1 MHRAG
6 RGALL
11 EGELSLGGILRG
23 EWFSVSD
30 DGVAGSFAAEA
41 ASTVDVPP
49 RRHDEIRRLTTGL
62 REQACA
68 SRQRRLL
75 VLAGDADWGRG
86 VAGDLCRTLPLS
98 PASWVSVH
106 SPDAAESLA
115 GRQALALLG
124 QEREAVIFDAHSGF
138 DPDVFGAVSGAVVGG
153 GLLILL
159 TPPLGQWPDFADP
172 AAERIS
178 IAPLTFADVSG
189 RFLQRL
195 VRLLA
200 TAEGVTVVEQQTE
213 QLPAIVTDAAPSE
226 AAPVFDHDG
235 FRSADQQTAVAALEH
250 VIHGHRRRPVVLVAD
265 RGRGKSAALGI
276 AAARLLREG
285 LKRIVVTAPRIDA
298 VAALFEQA
306 ACLLPEA
313 RQRRGHLQWREAS
326 IEFHPP
332 DELLLNPRDA
342 DLLLVDEAAA
352 IPTPLLTRLL
362 ERHSRIAF
370 ATTVHGYEG
379 TGRGFAVRFR
389 RVLDTLT
396 PGWREVRLQTP
407 IRWAADDPVEDLV
420 FRALLLD
427 ASAAADEQVADA
439 IPASCEFV
447 RFDRDT
453 LAADEQSL
461 SQLFGLLVQAH
472 YRTRPNDLRNLLD
485 GPGLR
490 VYALRHRGQIMAT
503 ALVAAEGGFD
513 ADTAQA
519 IAAGKRRPRGHLIP
533 QSLAAHLGLADGAC
547 LRCARVM
554 RIAVHPAA
562 QRRGL
567 GKLLLQHVRRQVEV
581 DGFDLLGVS
590 FGASEDLLAF
600 WHNEKLLPVRL
611 GFSRDHASGTYSAML
626 LRALGKRGEAI
637 FTAARAQFIADLAL
651 QLGDPLRELDPLLA
665 ARLLRRSGEEGAPGT
680 EMLLYAGDSEAVSA
694 FASGARSF
702 EDCLG
707 PLYRLALRALVD
719 PACELDVAG
728 QRLLVAKLLQKRR
741 WGEVA
746 ALLDVPGRAAVV
758 DRLRQVACA
767 IQKSSAWKCS

>member
-1 MHRAG
+1 M
-6 RGALL
+6 
-11 EGELSLGGILRG
+11 
-23 EWFSVSD
+23 
-30 DGVAGSFAAEA
+30 
-41 ASTVDVPP
+41 
-49 RRHDEIRRLTTGL
+49 
-62 REQACA
+62 
-68 SRQRRLL
+68 
-75 VLAGDADWGRG
+75 LAGDAEWGR
-86 VAGDLCRTLPLS
+86 ALADDLCHRLPLT
-98 PASWVSVH
+98 PASWIG
-106 SPDAAESLA
+106 DAAPGPMESLN

-124 QEREAVIFDAHSGF
+124 QEREAVVFDAHSGF
-138 DPDVFGAVSGAVVGG
+138 DPDVFGAVSGTVVGG

-178 IAPLTFADVSG
+178 IAPLSFADVSG

-200 TAEGVTVVEQQTE
+200 TAEGVSVVEQQAE
-213 QLPAIVTDAAPSE
+213 SLPLPAADSVPGEVVPA
-226 AAPVFDHDG
+226 FDRDG
-235 FRSADQQTAVAALEH
+235 FRSTDQQTAVAALVH
-250 VIHGHRRRPVVLVAD
+250 VVHGHRRRPVVLVAD

-285 LKRIVVTAPRIDA
+285 LQRIVVTAPRMDA
-298 VAALFEQA
+298 VAPLFEQA
-306 ACLLPEA
+306 AQRLPGA
-313 RQRRGHLQWREAS
+313 RLRRGQLRWHEAS

-332 DELLLNPRDA
+332 DELLLTPIQA

-352 IPTPLLTRLL
+352 IPAPLLTHLL

-396 PGWREVRLQTP
+396 PGWREVRLRTP
-407 IRWAADDPVEDLV
+407 IRWAADDPVEAFV

-427 ASAAADEQVADA
+427 ASAAAEEQVADA
-439 IPASCEFV
+439 VPARCEYV
-447 RFDRDT
+447 RLDRDT
-453 LAADEQSL
+453 LAADEPTL

-485 GPGLR
+485 GPGLC
-490 VYALRHRGQIMAT
+490 VHVLRHEGLIVAT

-513 ADTAQA
+513 AGMAQA

-533 QSLAAHLGLADGAC
+533 QSLAAHLGLADAAR

-554 RIAVHPAA
+554 RIAVHPAV

-567 GKLLLQHVRRQVEV
+567 GKQLLRQICRQAEA
-581 DGFDLLGVS
+581 DGFDLLGAS

-600 WHNEKLLPVRL
+600 WHNEKSLPVRL
-611 GFSRDHASGTYSAML
+611 GFSRDHASGAHSVML
-626 LRALGKRGEAI
+626 LRALSERGEVI
-637 FTAARAQFIADLAL
+637 FSAARARFLADFAL
-651 QLGDPLRELDPLLA
+651 QLGDPLRELEPRLA
-665 ARLLRRSGEEGAPGT
+665 AQLLRRSGGETAVGAP
-680 EMLLYAGDSEAVSA
+680 LHAGDGQTLRD
-694 FASGARSF
+694 FACGARGF

-707 PLYRLALRALVD
+707 ALHRLALRTLAD
-719 PACELDVAG
+719 PACMLDAAG
-728 QRLLVAKLLQKRR
+728 QRLLVAKLLQRRR

-746 ALLDVPGRAAVV
+746 ALLGVPGRAAVV
-758 DRLRQVACA
+758 ERLRRVAGGLRQVSE
-767 IQKSSAWKCS
+767 QGH

>member
-1 MHRAG
+1 
-6 RGALL
+6 
-11 EGELSLGGILRG
+11 
-23 EWFSVSD
+23 VSD
-30 DGVAGSFAAEA
+30 DGVAGCFAAEA
-41 ASTVDVPP
+41 APTVDGPP
-49 RRHDEIRRLTTGL
+49 RCHDEIRRLATGL
-62 REQACA
+62 REQARV

-75 VLAGDADWGRG
+75 VLAGDAAWGRG

-106 SPDAAESLA
+106 SPEAAESLA

-159 TPPLGQWPDFADP
+159 TPPLAHWPGFADP
-172 AAERIS
+172 AAGRIS

-200 TAEGVTVVEQQTE
+200 TAEGVTVVEQQAG

-226 AAPVFDHDG
+226 AATVFDHDG

-250 VIHGHRRRPVVLVAD
+250 MIHGHRRRPVVLVAD

-389 RVLDTLT
+389 RTLDALT
-396 PGWREVRLQTP
+396 PGWREVHLQTP
-407 IRWAADDPVEDLV
+407 IRWAADDPVERFV
-420 FRALLLD
+420 FHALLLD
-427 ASAAADEQVADA
+427 ASAAA
-439 IPASCEFV
+439 ASCEFV
-447 RFDRDT
+447 RFDRDA
-453 LAADEQSL
+453 LVADEPTL
-461 SQLFGLLVQAH
+461 SQLFGLLVQAG
-472 YRTRPNDLRNLLD
+472 TD
-485 GPGLR
+485 
-490 VYALRHRGQIMAT
+490 
-503 ALVAAEGGFD
+503 
-513 ADTAQA
+513 
-519 IAAGKRRPRGHLIP
+519 RGH
-533 QSLAAHLGLADGAC
+533 SA
-547 LRCARVM
+547 
-554 RIAVHPAA
+554 
-562 QRRGL
+562 GL
-567 GKLLLQHVRRQVEV
+567 GGGGIQCRH
-581 DGFDLLGVS
+581 
-590 FGASEDLLAF
+590 GAG
-600 WHNEKLLPVRL
+600 HR
-611 GFSRDHASGTYSAML
+611 H
-626 LRALGKRGEAI
+626 GKAPPAWAPDPAI
-637 FTAARAQFIADLAL
+637 PD
-651 QLGDPLRELDPLLA
+651 
-665 ARLLRRSGEEGAPGT
+665 GAPGVERWRAPALCT
-680 EMLLYAGDSEAVSA
+680 HHAYRRTS
-694 FASGARSF
+694 SGAAP
-702 EDCLG
+702 G
-707 PLYRLALRALVD
+707 PGYLAAATNT
-719 PACELDVAG
+719 PAG
-728 QRLLVAKLLQKRR
+728 RRR
-741 WGEVA
+741 W
-746 ALLDVPGRAAVV
+746 L
-758 DRLRQVACA
+758 
-767 IQKSSAWKCS
+767 

>member
-1 MHRAG
+1 M
-6 RGALL
+6 
-11 EGELSLGGILRG
+11 
-23 EWFSVSD
+23 SD

-41 ASTVDVPP
+41 VPTVDVPL
-49 RRHDEIRRLTTGL
+49 RRHDEIRRLATGL
-62 REQACA
+62 REQARA

-75 VLAGDADWGRG
+75 VLAGDADGGRG

-98 PASWVSVH
+98 PASWVSAH

-159 TPPLGQWPDFADP
+159 TPPLDQWPDFADP

-195 VRLLA
+195 VRLLNA
-200 TAEGVTVVEQQTE
+200 AEGVTVVEQQAG
-213 QLPAIVTDAAPSE
+213 QRPAIVTDAAPSE
-226 AAPVFDHDG
+226 AATVFDHDG

-285 LKRIVVTAPRIDA
+285 LKCIVVTAPRIDA

-389 RVLDTLT
+389 RTLDALT

-407 IRWAADDPVEDLV
+407 IRWAVDDPVEAFV

-427 ASAAADEQVADA
+427 ASAAADDVLTEASPD
-439 IPASCEFV
+439 SCEFV

-453 LAADEQSL
+453 LAVDEQAL

-472 YRTRPNDLRNLLD
+472 YCTRPNDLRNLLD
-485 GPGLR
+485 GPGLC
-490 VYALRHRGQIMAT
+490 VYALRHRGQIVAT
-503 ALVAAEGGFD
+503 ALVSAEGGFD
-513 ADTAQA
+513 TDMAQA
-519 IAAGKRRPRGHLIP
+519 IAMGKRRPRGHLIP
-533 QSLAAHLGLADGAC
+533 QSLAAHLGMTDGAR
-547 LRCARVM
+547 LRCARIM
-554 RIAVHPAA
+554 RIAVHPVV

-567 GKLLLQHVRRQVEV
+567 GMLLLQRIRQQAAA
-581 DGFDLLGVS
+581 DGFDLVGAS
-590 FGASEDLLAF
+590 FGADEALLAF
-600 WHNEKLLPVRL
+600 WSNEKLLPVRL
-611 GFSRDHASGTYSAML
+611 GFSRDHASGTHSVMVL
-626 LRALGKRGEAI
+626 QALSKKGAVI
-637 FTAARAQFIADLAL
+637 YAAARARFLADFPL
-651 QLGDPLRELDPLLA
+651 QLADPLRELDPQLA
-665 ARLLRRSGEEGAPGT
+665 ALLLRRNV
-680 EMLLYAGDSEAVSA
+680 DDAVLDVSLQPWDKREVDA
-694 FASGARSF
+694 FAGGARSF
-702 EDCLG
+702 EDSLASLC
-707 PLYRLALRALVD
+707 RLALHALAAAD
-719 PACELDVAG
+719 SGLDAQARG
-728 QRLLVAKLLQKRR
+728 LLVAKLLQKRR

-746 ALLDVPGRAAVV
+746 GLLDVPGRAAVLEC
-758 DRLRQVACA
+758 LRRVAGTLLKTSG
-767 IQKSSAWKCS
+767 QGRRGG

>member
-1 MHRAG
+1 M
-6 RGALL
+6 
-11 EGELSLGGILRG
+11 
-23 EWFSVSD
+23 SD
-30 DGVAGSFAAEA
+30 SGTGGSFAAEA
-41 ASTVDVPP
+41 VPTRAVPP
-49 RRHDEIRRLTTGL
+49 WRRDGIRRLAICL
-62 REQACA
+62 REQARA

-75 VLAGDADWGRG
+75 VLAGDADWGR
-86 VAGDLCRTLPLS
+86 ALADDLCRSLPLS
-98 PASWVSVH
+98 PASWVSAH
-106 SPDAAESLA
+106 SPDTAESLT
-115 GRQALALLG
+115 GRRALALLG
-124 QEREAVIFDAHSGF
+124 QEREAVVFDAHSGF

-159 TPPLGQWPDFADP
+159 TPSLDQWPDFADP

-195 VRLLA
+195 VRLLSA
-200 TAEGVTVVEQQTE
+200 AEGVTVVEQQAE
-213 QLPAIVTDAAPSE
+213 QLSVLATVPVQPEPAPLFESG
-226 AAPVFDHDG
+226 G
-235 FRSADQQTAVAALEH
+235 FRSADQQAAVAALEH

-313 RQRRGHLQWREAS
+313 RQRRGWLQWREAS

-332 DELLLNPRDA
+332 DELLLNSRDA

-352 IPTPLLTRLL
+352 IPVPLLTCLL
-362 ERHSRIAF
+362 KRHSRIAF

-389 RVLDTLT
+389 CILDALT
-396 PGWREVRLQTP
+396 PGWREVHLQTP
-407 IRWAADDPVEDLV
+407 IRWAADDPVERFI

-427 ASAAADEQVADA
+427 ASAAADDDVADA
-439 IPASCEFV
+439 VPARCEFV

-453 LAADEQSL
+453 LAADEPTL

-490 VYALRHRGQIMAT
+490 VYALRLRGQIVAT

-513 ADTAQA
+513 ADMAQA
-519 IAAGKRRPRGHLIP
+519 IATGKRRPRGHLIP
-533 QSLAAHLGLADGAC
+533 QSLAAHLGLSDGAR
-547 LRCARVM
+547 LRCARIM
-554 RIAVHPAA
+554 RIAVHPAV

-567 GKLLLQHVRRQVEV
+567 GERLLQQVRRQAEV
-581 DGFDLLGVS
+581 DGFDLLGAS
-590 FGASEDLLAF
+590 FGANEDLLAF
-600 WHNEKLLPVRL
+600 WHNEKLFPVRL
-611 GFSRDHASGTYSAML
+611 GFSRDHASGTHSVMVLQALSDKGAM
-626 LRALGKRGEAI
+626 AY
-637 FTAARAQFIADLAL
+637 TAARARFLTDFPL
-651 QLGDPLRELDPLLA
+651 QLADPLRELDPQLA
-665 ARLLRRSGEEGAPGT
+665 ALLLCRNVA
-680 EMLLYAGDSEAVSA
+680 DAVLDVSLHPWDKREVDA
-694 FASGARSF
+694 FAEGARSV
-702 EDCLG
+702 EDVLASLC
-707 PLYRLALRALVD
+707 RLSLSALAK
-719 PACELDVAG
+719 PGNGLDAG
-728 QRLLVAKLLQKRR
+728 ARGLLVAKLLQKRP

-746 ALLDVPGRAAVV
+746 EWMNLAGRAAVV
-758 DRLRQVACA
+758 ADLRRIAKV
-767 IQKSSAWKCS
+767 ITDSA